1 MKCNLFLEFR
11 GRIKANSDI
20 HDHNTRRKDLRVN
33 TIPRLKICKNSCL
46 YFGIDKW
53 NLLSSRLKC
62 LNSVEYFKKEIKHY
76 LIEL

>member
-1 MKCNLFLEFR
+1 MKYNIFLEFR
-11 GRIKANSDI
+11 GKINANSDI

-53 NLLSSRLKC
+53 NSLSPRLKS
-62 LNSVEYFKKEIKHY
+62 LNSVEYFKKEVKRY